1 METNSWFVIRTA
13 PGAERIVMRRLHE
26 AGLRVVC
33 PAQVVLTNW
42 HEKTCE
48 VIAPLMAGCLFVSCI
63 SCKSDEG
70 DSFQKLDFSFV
81 VDDAGKKLVFEGGV
95 LDVITAFVQL
105 LRFRE

>member
-70 DSFQKLDFSFV
+70 DSFQKRDFSFV
-81 VDDAGKKLVFEGGV
+81 VDDAGKKLVFEGGSV
-95 LDVITAFVQL
+95 GCYNSFCSAAEFS
-105 LRFRE
+105 